1 MGIVGWVRVWRAE
14 LFREGGL
21 VGWLIKTAGGVVRNH
36 PPETE
41 WSSWCKIAFRVW
53 WGGLDF
59 GGLARIGRVVLSVEG
74 GIVGNGRL
82 GWGFG
87 GWNGSGRVVLACV
100 FAGCVCLADI
110 TALRGRNRPPGLVGT
125 AGLWGFAR
133 IERAERSE
141 IVGWVWDWEDVF
153 V

>member
-87 GWNGSGRVVLACV
+87 GWNGSGRVVLECV
-100 FAGCVCLADI
+100 FAGCVCLADVI
-110 TALRGRNRPPGLVGT
+110 ALLVQNRPPG
-125 AGLWGFAR
+125 AKSPSSNR
-133 IERAERSE
+133 ITLQ
-141 IVGWVWDWEDVF
+141 
-153 V
+153 